1 MKIKTLTV
9 NIEAT
14 INLGDYQNIKPHYTV
29 EAEIEADDDIEAC
42 RQQLS
47 DTVHNWLLAD
57 AQRTLQRKVKPILP
71 LVEGL
76 GANAQAQLKNAL
88 PALAMVI
95 ALDDSLPLEAV
106 PEPPAPRPSFSQTKR
121 VDGKRP
127 KPPFDRIKETPDGYD
142 LPVDDTS
149 GK

>member
-9 NIEAT
+9 SIEAT
-14 INLGDYQNIKPHYTV
+14 INLGDYQNIKPRYTV

-57 AQRTLQRKVKPILP
+57 AQRTLQRKVAPILP

-95 ALDDSLPLEAV
+95 ALDDSLPMEAT
-106 PEPPAPRPSFSQTKR
+106 PETSAPRPSFSQTKR
-121 VDGKRP
+121 VGGERP
-127 KPPFDRIKETPDGYD
+127 KSPFDRTDKTEDKEKET
-142 LPVDDTS
+142 TNAN
-149 GK
+149 